1 MNKDNTTSLKKSH
14 VTRHSSLVTRF
25 LLAFQFLTVL
35 PLTDSGDISDGEIGS
50 ATAFFPLVGLVEG
63 ALLVISASILLRVL
77 PPELTNGALVL
88 LMVLIN
94 GGLHLDGLADTFD
107 AVASRGDKDKKLAIM
122 KDSTVGPIGV
132 IAIVFTVLLKFLAL
146 NSLFDFSLS
155 TFYFSLFLMPVLARW
170 TMVTAIFHGKSA
182 RQDGLGKVFIE
193 HTGVK
198 ELLTATFFTAA
209 ICAAVFIFQSSLL
222 MVYLLPVIPALY
234 ISALFATRFFYK
246 NLGGMTGDTF
256 GAVNEIATLLFLTA
270 GNVWSQKF
278 I

>member
-1 MNKDNTTSLKKSH
+1 MKRL
-14 VTRHSSLVTRF
+14 
-25 LLAFQFLTVL
+25 LLAFHFLTIIPIREMRDV
-35 PLTDSGDISDGEIGS
+35 SEKEIGGAS
-50 ATAFFPLVGLVEG
+50 AFFPAVGLFEG
-63 ALLVISASILLRVL
+63 ILLLVSATFFMKVF
-77 PPELTNGALVL
+77 PPELTSGL
-88 LMVLIN
+88 LILLIVIIN

-107 AVASRGDKDKKLAIM
+107 AIASRGTKDKKLAIM

-132 IAIVFTVLLKFLAL
+132 IAIVFAVLLKFLAL
-146 NSLFDFSLS
+146 NSLFNFSLP

-209 ICAAVFIFQSSLL
+209 ICAAAFIFQYSHL
-222 MVYLLPVIPALY
+222 MLYLIFVVPALY

-270 GNVWSQKF
+270 GNAWSQKF